1 MCGII
6 GGNNFTDE
14 SSVTNGLQSMMHRG
28 TDGNVIFSFENNM
41 YISHN
46 RLSIQD
52 LSEEANQP
60 MISED
65 GKFYLAFNGELWKPS
80 FKKHWDRFGIVYTI
94 YGTMLLF
101 VVVIGLE
108 TKGII

>member
-80 FKKHWDRFGIVYTI
+80 FKKHWDR
-94 YGTMLLF
+94 LF
-101 VVVIGLE
+101 KKYNFKTE
-108 TKGII
+108 RSDS

>member
-14 SSVTNGLQSMMHRG
+14 SAVTNGLQSMMHRG

-52 LSEEANQP
+52 LSEEAL
-60 MISED
+60 IEKCKED
-65 GKFYLAFNGELWKPS
+65 IYDNFNDHEKEDQ
-80 FKKHWDRFGIVYTI
+80 KKKRSCQS
-94 YGTMLLF
+94 
-101 VVVIGLE
+101 
-108 TKGII
+108 KKS

>member
-1 MCGII
+1 MCG
-6 GGNNFTDE
+6 
-14 SSVTNGLQSMMHRG
+14 MMHRG

-80 FKKHWDRFGIVYTI
+80 FEKFNKDLRSKYKFKTDSSDSE
-94 YGTMLLF
+94 LLYF
-101 VVVIGLE
+101 LLLTSIL
-108 TKGII
+108 